1 MRCTQAK
8 RYVSLA
14 QDGRLSPAAQARLQ
28 AHLGRCPSCREWRD
42 EQDWLRGRL
51 HRLEAPASAP
61 GFQAAVM
68 ARVAAAGARRRG
80 RALPPLTLLRPALL
94 RAAAVLALAVS
105 ALLGYAIGGRLDRP
119 SPATVAAAFGQALNL
134 DAFADL
140 PGGSLGAVHEGLLR
154 EEPR

>member
-1 MRCTQAK
+1 MRCKHAM
-8 RYVSLA
+8 RSVCLA
-14 QDGRLSPAAQARLQ
+14 QDGRLKPAAMARLQ
-28 AHLGRCPSCREWRD
+28 AHLDRCPSCREWQQ
-42 EQDWLRGRL
+42 EQAGLRGRL
-51 HRLEAPASAP
+51 RRLEAPAP
-61 GFQAAVM
+61 GTGFQAAVM

-119 SPATVAAAFGQALNL
+119 APATVAAAFDQALNL

-140 PGGSLGAVHEGLLR
+140 PDGSLGAVHEGLLR